1 MSSRK
6 TKYGDDAEEYI
17 EDDKDMDSF
26 DDLEDIT
33 PLEGEVYLESL
44 STSYLLVS
52 NLGNVINRRKNKKLQ
67 INRYHAYTIK
77 GPIITYR
84 YGGRVRDISLINLVY
99 ETHVKKQKLTK
110 SDIVEPIDG
119 DYQNVMASNLRAK
132 VFKGKTVSSRSDN
145 EGYSSWM
152 NGDADIFL

>member
-6 TKYGDDAEEYI
+6 NHHGDDAQAYL
-17 EDDKDMDSF
+17 EDDKDMNPF
-26 DDLEDIT
+26 DNLNDIT
-33 PLEGEVYLESL
+33 PMEGEIYLESL
-44 STSYLLVS
+44 STIHLLVS
-52 NLGNVINRRKNKKLQ
+52 NFGNVINRRRNKRLK
-67 INRYHAYTIK
+67 INRYHSYNIK
-77 GPIITYR
+77 GPIITYQ
-84 YGGRVRDISLINLVY
+84 YGGRIRDISLMNLVY

-110 SDIVEPIDG
+110 SDVVEPIDG

-132 VFKGKTVSSRSDN
+132 AFKGKTVSPRSDN